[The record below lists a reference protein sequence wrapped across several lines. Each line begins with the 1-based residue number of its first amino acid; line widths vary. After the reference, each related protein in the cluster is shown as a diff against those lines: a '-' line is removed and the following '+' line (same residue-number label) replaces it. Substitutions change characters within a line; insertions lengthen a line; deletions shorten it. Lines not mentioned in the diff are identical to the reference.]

1 MGPSGQLQDSSQTH
15 AAFANAVF
23 SSELKDRYTAPV
35 CSRPGLVRQPTKT
48 RHSLYKRLQHAQL
61 TISLSFFIGKARTV
75 LEAGFALKTHGSLVN
90 GFTPLRAGLAGFFFN
105 FKFKAPATL
114 KEPFL

>member
-1 MGPSGQLQDSSQTH
+1 M
-15 AAFANAVF
+15 
-23 SSELKDRYTAPV
+23 
-35 CSRPGLVRQPTKT
+35 RQPTQT